1 LPTFNANFFKIPAG
15 SRESAALDEFIE
27 HIKENDSVLTRPEDD
42 EVLLKFRD
50 RIKEIVSADAVSDS
64 TMF

>member
-1 LPTFNANFFKIPAG
+1 
-15 SRESAALDEFIE
+15 
-27 HIKENDSVLTRPEDD
+27 LTRPEDD